1 MILPVIKRKMYFLK
15 IKRIN
20 FGKNF
25 CINKKKK
32 NQYSFH
38 GIILNRSTNFP
49 RIFNVTFTN
58 KINEYTITDYK
69 RTNLRYVKLTI
80 KIFLKR

>member
-1 MILPVIKRKMYFLK
+1 MILPVIERKMYFLK

-32 NQYSFH
+32 
-38 GIILNRSTNFP
+38 
-49 RIFNVTFTN
+49 
-58 KINEYTITDYK
+58 KINIASTA
-69 RTNLRYVKLTI
+69 L
-80 KIFLKR
+80 F